1 MPLGVQDAAV
11 AVTRGRCAAA
21 HLVHLPVSD
30 GLQALVV
37 ADVPHLRASAN
48 KAQGKRSATCVC
60 THEATLQRN
69 VCSLLRCLM
78 QVQLPAASIVLCWGD
93 PCSPSF
99 QPPLLLPL
107 NKQSNW
113 SNKVLCPQAPLN

>member
-69 VCSLLRCLM
+69 VCSPPRCLM
-78 QVQLPAASIVLCWGD
+78 QVQLLATSVALGSRD
-93 PCSPSF
+93 TCSTGFNLRSCYP
-99 QPPLLLPL
+99 
-107 NKQSNW
+107 
-113 SNKVLCPQAPLN
+113 